1 MKLYAPK
8 YYKKFRCIAEKCDH
22 SCCVGWEI
30 DIDGEALEKYKKTE
44 GAYSAS
50 VIDSIVMD
58 ETPHFRLDEH
68 EKCPHLNENGLCRI
82 ILELGE
88 DYLCGICREHP
99 RFYNYTEVAE
109 VGIGMS
115 CTEAARIILSSA
127 DYAELEYVGES
138 SAEPDCI
145 DFDGRVLREEIYRVL
160 ADKTHNYS
168 ERIEMLYRSYS
179 INKGDD
185 TVWLSALDSIEYL
198 DEAHRLLFMK
208 YSSECRSARN
218 DEYCERFLA
227 YFIYRHATEAIDL
240 DDFRSRLSFCLF
252 CERLFSSL
260 ICSENAKTLDEAA
273 VLARIISE
281 EIEYSDEN
289 TKVGLAMSFCEPRSC
304 HLNLSS

>member
-8 YYKKFRCIAEKCDH
+8 YYKKFKCIADKCDH

-30 DIDGEALEKYKKTE
+30 DIDCDTLEKYKKSK
-44 GAYSAS
+44 GAYSAA

-68 EKCPHLNENGLCRI
+68 EKCPHLNEKGLCRI

-88 DYLCGICREHP
+88 DYLCGICKEHP

-115 CTEAARIILSSA
+115 CTEAARIILSSS
-127 DYAELEYVGES
+127 DYAELECVGKS
-138 SAEPDCI
+138 DAEPDCI
-145 DFDGRVLREEIYRVL
+145 DFDARTLREEIYRLL
-160 ADKTHNYS
+160 ADNTLCYA
-168 ERIEMLYRSYS
+168 ERLEILYRSYS

-185 TVWLSALDSIEYL
+185 TVWLNALDSAEYL
-198 DEAHRLLFMK
+198 DEAHRALFMR
-208 YSSECRSARN
+208 YSSELRSDGY

-227 YFIYRHATEAIDL
+227 YFLYRHVTEAIDL
-240 DDFRSRLSFCLF
+240 DDFRSRLGFCLF
-252 CERLFSSL
+252 CGRLFSSL
-260 ICSENAKTLDEAA
+260 IRSENVKTLDEAA

-289 TKVGLAMSFCEPRSC
+289 TMALIS
-304 HLNLSS
+304 LSETI